1 MIKAKPF
8 LTLILILNSIAHYA
22 QLSNTVVKAKIEI
35 EQANGMIKVKG
46 VSENL
51 SAIVQSF
58 SYKLTVIKK
67 NFKSNNISDNSQEGI
82 VTLDPNQTK
91 ILSETQL
98 NSSNEDEI
106 TILLL
111 FYDENKTLIGKDRF
125 VLNQEKKK

>member
-1 MIKAKPF
+1 MIKVKPM
-8 LTLILILNSIAHYA
+8 LILIVLLISRANYA

-35 EQANGMIKVKG
+35 DQANGLIKVKG

-51 SAIVQSF
+51 SGIVQSF

-67 NFKSNNISDNSQEGI
+67 NIKSNNISDNAQEGI

-98 NSSNEDEI
+98 NANSEDEI

-111 FYDENKTLIGKDRF
+111 FYDENKTLIGKDRV
-125 VLNQEKKK
+125 VLSQEKKK